1 ISKPFSVSGQAIKG
15 NENKSMKDNTINFKR
30 IFIFL
35 VIAISLSNIF
45 RFDIFGTKEILEIL
59 PTWIYLLSV
68 ILLEGSGVFIGALIA
83 IYLLRKKQKTEIS
96 FFGTSKRKGLLMSFI
111 PIILLAIIGVKNEYG
126 INVNLYGL
134 IVVLG
139 SLIYCIMEEF
149 GWRGYLQEELK
160 DIKPIKRYLLIGF
173 IWYFWHLSFLTKAT
187 LSENLFFLGIL
198 LFGSWGIGQV
208 AESTKSILA
217 SSCFHLIIQIM
228 MFNSL
233 IKDGLDGT
241 QKLIILGISI
251 FIWIIILGRWKK
263 ENELKL
269 LNEKQSPNR

>member
-1 ISKPFSVSGQAIKG
+1 
-15 NENKSMKDNTINFKR
+15 MKENTINFKR

-45 RFDIFGTKEILEIL
+45 RFDIFGIKEILEIL

-83 IYLLRKKQKTEIS
+83 IYLLRKERKTKIS
-96 FFGTSKRKGLLMSFI
+96 FFGTSKRKGLLMSVI
-111 PIILLAIIGVKNEYG
+111 PIALLTIIGVKNDYE
-126 INVNLYGL
+126 INTNLYGL
-134 IVVLG
+134 IVVMG
-139 SLIYCIMEEF
+139 SLIYCVMEEF

-160 DIKPIKRYLLIGF
+160 DIKPVKRYLIIGF
-173 IWYFWHLSFLTKAT
+173 VWYLWHLTFLTEAT
-187 LSENLFFLGIL
+187 ISENLFFLGML

-217 SSCFHLIIQIM
+217 SACFHLIIQIM

-233 IKDGLDGT
+233 IKNGLDGT
-241 QKLIILGISI
+241 QKLIILGVSV
-251 FIWIIILGRWKK
+251 FLWILILKK
-263 ENELKL
+263 WQNKYELKS
-269 LNEKQSPNR
+269 LNEEQSPNR